1 MKFNVNTQRLA
12 SRMALMALATL
23 GGCAYYPVESSSAVG
38 VTGQTAVYV
47 QPQPVVR
54 YVQPAPV
61 YVSPPPVVVR
71 REVIRTVP
79 VPMRV
84 PIPAATQSRHHEE
97 KARMAHRS
105 EGRDRHEARSERKSP
120 EQKRCQPG
128 QDDCRRR

>member
-1 MKFNVNTQRLA
+1 MKFNVNTQRHA
-12 SRMALMALATL
+12 SGMALMALATL
-23 GGCAYYPVESSSAVG
+23 GGCAYYPLESSSAVG
-38 VTGQTAVYV
+38 GTGQAAVSV
-47 QPQPVVR
+47 QPQPAVR

-61 YVSPPPVVVR
+61 YVLPPPVVVR

-84 PIPAATQSRHHEE
+84 SMPAATQSRHHEE
-97 KARMAHRS
+97 KTRIANRS